1 MSLALHTGPCRAH
14 CTLHFLT
21 DLAVSVDIDA
31 LVIVAEEELHPISVG
46 EGDDGVGGD
55 GALGVLRQ
63 VDVVHTGG
71 GGGEERQE
79 EQVQQQEY
87 EQQEYNN

>member
-1 MSLALHTGPCRAH
+1 MCLWPCTQAHTA
-14 CTLHFLT
+14 LHFLT

-31 LVIVAEEELHPISVG
+31 LVIVAEEELHPVGVG

-71 GGGEERQE
+71 EGQVRRQE
-79 EQVQQQEY
+79 IQI
-87 EQQEYNN
+87 